1 MFIVLYQYLS
11 LGKLVSTL
19 FLYLNVLTSK
29 ISSIFFQ
36 EEGGSWL
43 NYVPHVFIVC
53 ITLHAYSFKKGNT
66 FLNSLMPTDLYVLLI
81 LSIIVNHY
89 FREKFGEA
97 MVFVLSD
104 ALHTIVFAGF
114 CVCLIRYEI
123 TTILYILIIPSRIP
137 AFIHSLVFGTRKK
150 SWCEEIQSNGLF
162 TIVDLLV
169 LPFLAVDLIF
179 VWRYKRITDHIHSLK
194 DVLWSETVR
203 KKIME
208 QFFGGLTDLI
218 ALLCGLVVCC
228 TYLNCFW
235 NGIT

>member
-1 MFIVLYQYLS
+1 MCWPQRYLQYSFTKKAAHGWIMCLMCSLYAS
-11 LGKLVSTL
+11 LCM
-19 FLYLNVLTSK
+19 LTASK
-29 ISSIFFQ
+29 KGTHSSIHWCPLTCM
-36 EEGGSWL
+36 S
-43 NYVPHVFIVC
+43 
-53 ITLHAYSFKKGNT
+53 S
-66 FLNSLMPTDLYVLLI
+66 LI
-81 LSIIVNHY
+81 LLIIVNHY

-123 TTILYILIIPSRIP
+123 TIILYILIIPSRIP

-169 LPFLAVDLIF
+169 LPFLVVDLIF

-203 KKIME
+203 EKIME

-228 TYLNCFW
+228 TYPNCFS
-235 NGIT
+235 NGITWPSKIQSNSDEDEVPRASS